1 MRVTQLH
8 AAILAAASLSLGATV
23 PDGTSSEHDQSLAV
37 VPGNPIRIAAIDRV
51 EKVDR
56 AFADVLRLLGD
67 RFAYTALLDAIQL
80 SEPEAARPT
89 PGTNCTHGKYQFAF
103 LA

>member
-1 MRVTQLH
+1 MTLLY
-8 AAILAAASLSLGATV
+8 AAIFAAANLSLGAAV
-23 PDGTSSEHDQSLAV
+23 PDGTSSDHDQCSAV

-80 SEPEAARPT
+80 LEPEAARPT